1 MDNFLDRTINLTIKN
16 YREAKFELRNDG
28 DLINH
33 FSSLLFTHKNTGIPF
48 EKVRLIRKYIKATT
62 SRISPFR
69 GEFLYILSLLIA
81 KEDDEK
87 EIIENMYLNMELLKD
102 NGFKEGEDLA
112 LSAYVLAKYH
122 KSGDINNVIYRM
134 KEVFNLLKRK
144 YENIT
149 NEDDYLISALWAL
162 NEIDIESIEEFI
174 ENIFN
179 EMKDINIKSK
189 NSIQGLTN
197 SIILKGSSGNMYKTL
212 ELMIQMEK
220 NNIKIAQQFLPLLG
234 VLTNKDI
241 RNSPKII
248 KEVTDKLKE
257 EESEYEY
264 YIDKGFRT
272 IIALSIISFSCD
284 REERKYV
291 DELLALGT
299 FSFIK
304 SKNKGV
310 MYEALA

>member
-1 MDNFLDRTINLTIKN
+1 MDNFLDRTIELTINN
-16 YREAKFELRNDG
+16 YREAKIELRNDG

-33 FSSLLFTHKNTGIPF
+33 LASLIFTHKNTNIPF
-48 EKVRLIRKYIKATT
+48 NKVKLIRKHIKANT

-69 GEFLYILSLLIA
+69 GELLYILSLLIA
-81 KEDDEK
+81 KDENIE
-87 EIIENMYLNMELLKD
+87 EIIENMYLNFEVLKD
-102 NGFKEGEDLA
+102 NGFKDCEYLA
-112 LSAYVLAKYH
+112 LTSYVLAKYN
-122 KSGDINNVIYRM
+122 KDKNSNNVVYRM

-144 YENIT
+144 YKNIT

-162 NEIDIESIEEFI
+162 NDIDIGTIEEFI
-174 ENIFN
+174 DNVFN
-179 EMKDINIKSK
+179 EIMDINIKSK

-212 ELMIQMEK
+212 ELMLKIEQ
-220 NNIKIAQQFLPLLG
+220 NNIKIAPQFLPLLG

-241 RNSPKII
+241 RNSANLI
-248 KEVTDKLKE
+248 KEVTSKLKE

-284 REERKYV
+284 KEEREYV

-310 MYEALA
+310 IYEALA

>member
-1 MDNFLDRTINLTIKN
+1 MNNFLDKMIDLNINN
-16 YREAKFELRNDG
+16 YREAKIELRNDG

-33 FSSLLFTHKNTGIPF
+33 LASLIFTHENTNIPF
-48 EKVRLIRKYIKATT
+48 EKVKSIRKNIKATT

-69 GEFLYILSLLIA
+69 GEFLYMLSLLIA
-81 KEDDEK
+81 KEEDETSLIDK
-87 EIIENMYLNMELLKD
+87 IYVNMELLKES
-102 NGFKEGEDLA
+102 GFIEGENLV
-112 LSAYVLAKYH
+112 LSAYVFAKYY
-122 KSGDINNVIYRM
+122 KEEDINVVIYRM
-134 KEVFNLLKRK
+134 KEVFNLLKKK

-149 NEDDYLISALWAL
+149 NEDDYLIAALWAL
-162 NEIDIESIEEFI
+162 NEIDIETIEEFL
-174 ENIFN
+174 ENVFN
-179 EMKDINIKSK
+179 QMKSINIKSK
-189 NSIQGLTN
+189 NSIQGLAN
-197 SIILKGSSGNMYKTL
+197 AIILKGSSGNMYKTL

-220 NNIKIAQQFLPLLG
+220 NNIKIAPQFLPLLG

-241 RNSPKII
+241 RNSSVRI

-284 REERKYV
+284 REEREYI
-291 DELLALGT
+291 DELLVLGT

-310 MYEALA
+310 MYEALG

>member
-1 MDNFLDRTINLTIKN
+1 MDNFLDKTIKLTIDN
-16 YREAKFELRNDG
+16 YRTAKFELRNDG

-33 FSSLLFTHKNTGIPF
+33 LASLIFTHKNTEIPF
-48 EKVRLIRKYIKATT
+48 EKVKLIRKHIKANT

-69 GEFLYILSLLIA
+69 GEFLYILSLLLA
-81 KEDDEK
+81 KEENEK
-87 EIIENMYLNMELLKD
+87 DIIENMYLNFELLKD
-102 NGFKEGEDLA
+102 NGFKECEYLA
-112 LSAYVLAKYH
+112 LTAYVLAKYN
-122 KSGDINNVIYRM
+122 KYKDINDVIYRM
-134 KEVFNLLKRK
+134 KEVFNSLKRR

-162 NEIDIESIEEFI
+162 NDIDIESIEEFI

-179 EMKDINIKSK
+179 EMKYISIKSK

-197 SIILKGSSGNMYKTL
+197 SLILKGSSGNMYKTL
-212 ELMIQMEK
+212 ELMIQMEN
-220 NNIKIAQQFLPLLG
+220 NNIKIASQFLPLIG

-241 RNSPKII
+241 RNSSNLIEK
-248 KEVTDKLKE
+248 VTSKLKE

-272 IIALSIISFSCD
+272 IIALSIISFSSD
-284 REERKYV
+284 REEREYV
-291 DELLALGT
+291 DELLAVGT
-299 FSFIK
+299 FSYIK

-310 MYEALA
+310 IYEALA

>member
-1 MDNFLDRTINLTIKN
+1 MDKFLEETINLTINN

-33 FSSLLFTHKNTGIPF
+33 LASLIFTHKNSNIPF
-48 EKVRLIRKYIKATT
+48 EKVKLIRKNIKATT
-62 SRISPFR
+62 SRVSPFR
-69 GEFLYILSLLIA
+69 GDFLYILSLLIA
-81 KEDDEK
+81 KEDNEK
-87 EIIENMYLNMELLKD
+87 NIVKNMYLIMDLLKE

-112 LSAYVLAKYH
+112 LSSYALAKYH
-122 KSGDINNVIYRM
+122 NKGDINDVIYRM
-134 KEVFNLLKRK
+134 KKVFTLLKIK

-149 NEDDYLISALWAL
+149 GEDDYLICALWAL
-162 NEIDIESIEEFI
+162 NGIEVETIEEFI
-174 ENIFN
+174 DNVFN
-179 EMKDINIKSK
+179 QMKNINIKSK
-189 NSIQGLTN
+189 NNIQGLTN
-197 SIILKGSSGNMYKTL
+197 AIILKGSSGNMYKTL
-212 ELMIQMEK
+212 EFMMQMKE
-220 NNIKIAQQFLPLLG
+220 NNIKIAPQFLPLLG
-234 VLTNKDI
+234 VLTNKDV
-241 RNSPKII
+241 RNTSRII
-248 KEVTDKLKE
+248 EEVINKLKE

-284 REERKYV
+284 REERKYI

>member
-33 FSSLLFTHKNTGIPF
+33 FSSLLFTHKNTSIPF
-48 EKVRLIRKYIKATT
+48 EKVRSIRKYIKATT

-81 KEDDEK
+81 KEEDEK

-241 RNSPKII
+241 RNSSKII